1 MRFVTYFMSGC
12 ISQIKFSNSFYIFC
26 LNHTGENCPLTFAEQ
41 LSFIRINIH
50 RAKLH
55 QRKMAIVHEVYMI
68 WYIESVQVLPFPF
81 ISFTVFEMIH
91 EHWWTMVMAG
101 FTSIATEAMAVNIP
115 VWSRLL
121 DAFATR
127 CGRFS
132 DLLFFAAVCLVPCP
146 EMTTHQFSELHCVAL
161 RDWVIIHGSC
171 MS

>member
-115 VWSRLL
+115 VWSLLL
-121 DAFATR
+121 DVSAIR
-127 CGRFS
+127 CRRFR
-132 DLLFFAAVCLVPCP
+132 DLLCHPKSRS
-146 EMTTHQFSELHCVAL
+146 EMTTGQLPELHCVAL